1 MDAFERQLLKRNAPH
16 AFKGILH
23 ERQIKNTILGGLMED
38 QRRPKWRMFAAVAAS
53 LALLVGLGIGLFSGG
68 NAPGGDPDME
78 YMVVSNPGSAPKTH
92 LLEDGS
98 TVILNGHG
106 QISFQKGLKGN
117 IRKVTLKG
125 EAYFQVARDRDRPFI
140 VISDDIQV
148 KVLGTEFNV
157 RQGKASIDVTV
168 ASGKVQVYDDNESVD
183 LLSNEMAAFD
193 RSSGTIK
200 KSNVNP
206 QLTALWKKQQVEL
219 WEIGLAEFSRAL
231 EQTHGHGLDFDGQDL
246 SSYVLTIDYGKGE
259 PIERIIEKVNYIYM
273 NELTLIKTN
282 ETRIMVK
289 KKN

>member
-193 RSSGTIK
+193 RSWGRS
-200 KSNVNP
+200 
-206 QLTALWKKQQVEL
+206 
-219 WEIGLAEFSRAL
+219 
-231 EQTHGHGLDFDGQDL
+231 
-246 SSYVLTIDYGKGE
+246 
-259 PIERIIEKVNYIYM
+259 
-273 NELTLIKTN
+273 
-282 ETRIMVK
+282 
-289 KKN
+289 KNQM